1 MKTLSLTMF
10 KKLNFFSEE
19 VNWDALNQE
28 LACIDW
34 KNIFSDKSLNEN
46 LKSFYEKCFQ
56 IAKKFVPE
64 KQNSNYFKKSKPERE
79 RRNLTRRRR
88 RIHRHLIKV
97 TSPSRKNS
105 LNEELLDIEVKL
117 QKSYNEKAK
126 LSEEKAINA
135 IKTNSKY
142 FYSYAKKF
150 SKIKS
155 KIGPLQSSKNQ
166 FTNDSK
172 EMAELLSEQ
181 FAKSFSTPVDYY
193 SNNVTPN
200 SIPQIEPLMFT
211 IEDIKTA
218 IKELRPTSA
227 SGPDGFPAILL
238 RNCVNSLSEPL
249 TIFWQKSIDTETI
262 PEQLLQSIITPQHK
276 SGSKAL
282 PINYRP
288 IALTSHIIKVF
299 EKVIRNHVT
308 THLTKNN
315 LLNDNQHGFRSGRS
329 CLSEL
334 LEHYD
339 TLLSY
344 LEEGFNVDVI
354 YLDFAKAFDKLDRA

>member
-1 MKTLSLTMF
+1 
-10 KKLNFFSEE
+10 
-19 VNWDALNQE
+19 
-28 LACIDW
+28 
-34 KNIFSDKSLNEN
+34 
-46 LKSFYEKCFQ
+46 
-56 IAKKFVPE
+56 
-64 KQNSNYFKKSKPERE
+64 
-79 RRNLTRRRR
+79 
-88 RIHRHLIKV
+88 
-97 TSPSRKNS
+97 
-105 LNEELLDIEVKL
+105 
-117 QKSYNEKAK
+117 
-126 LSEEKAINA
+126 
-135 IKTNSKY
+135 
-142 FYSYAKKF
+142 
-150 SKIKS
+150 
-155 KIGPLQSSKNQ
+155 
-166 FTNDSK
+166 
-172 EMAELLSEQ
+172 MAELLSEQ

-200 SIPQIEPLMFT
+200 SIPQIEPLLFT

-238 RNCVNSLSEPL
+238 RNCEPL

-354 YLDFAKAFDKLDRA
+354 YLDFAKAFDKLDIKIALEKMKKLGINNKIFKWIEAFLTKIENKRLLLLIVLTLIL

>member
-1 MKTLSLTMF
+1 
-10 KKLNFFSEE
+10 
-19 VNWDALNQE
+19 
-28 LACIDW
+28 
-34 KNIFSDKSLNEN
+34 
-46 LKSFYEKCFQ
+46 
-56 IAKKFVPE
+56 
-64 KQNSNYFKKSKPERE
+64 
-79 RRNLTRRRR
+79 
-88 RIHRHLIKV
+88 
-97 TSPSRKNS
+97 
-105 LNEELLDIEVKL
+105 
-117 QKSYNEKAK
+117 
-126 LSEEKAINA
+126 
-135 IKTNSKY
+135 
-142 FYSYAKKF
+142 
-150 SKIKS
+150 
-155 KIGPLQSSKNQ
+155 
-166 FTNDSK
+166 
-172 EMAELLSEQ
+172 MAELLSEQ

-354 YLDFAKAFDKLDRA
+354 YLDFAKAFDKLDIKIALEKMKKLGINNKIFKWIEALLNDRKQKVIVNGINSEPGNVKSGVPQGSVLGPLIF

>member
-1 MKTLSLTMF
+1 M
-10 KKLNFFSEE
+10 
-19 VNWDALNQE
+19 
-28 LACIDW
+28 
-34 KNIFSDKSLNEN
+34 
-46 LKSFYEKCFQ
+46 
-56 IAKKFVPE
+56 
-64 KQNSNYFKKSKPERE
+64 
-79 RRNLTRRRR
+79 
-88 RIHRHLIKV
+88 
-97 TSPSRKNS
+97 
-105 LNEELLDIEVKL
+105 
-117 QKSYNEKAK
+117 
-126 LSEEKAINA
+126 
-135 IKTNSKY
+135 
-142 FYSYAKKF
+142 
-150 SKIKS
+150 
-155 KIGPLQSSKNQ
+155 
-166 FTNDSK
+166 
-172 EMAELLSEQ
+172 
-181 FAKSFSTPVDYY
+181 
-193 SNNVTPN
+193 
-200 SIPQIEPLMFT
+200 
-211 IEDIKTA
+211 
-218 IKELRPTSA
+218 
-227 SGPDGFPAILL
+227 
-238 RNCVNSLSEPL
+238 

-354 YLDFAKAFDKLDRA
+354 YLDFAKAFDKLDIKIALEKMKKLGINNKIFKWIEAFLNDRKQKVIVNGINS